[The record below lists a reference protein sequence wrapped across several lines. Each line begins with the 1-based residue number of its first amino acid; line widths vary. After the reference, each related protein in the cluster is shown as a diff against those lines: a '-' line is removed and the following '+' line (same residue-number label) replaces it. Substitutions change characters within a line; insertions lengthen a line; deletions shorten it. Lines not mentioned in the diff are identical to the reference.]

1 MLASEGRRSVLE
13 HVALS
18 DGCTYRDLEREFLG
32 VTAMTLLKTVEELL
46 NSGWIV
52 GVRRDNAV
60 EYEIADKERLWAD
73 FQRTCLDI
81 FGAVCEPDAPQ
92 DVLVSRQAALLV
104 LDDAL
109 TLIHAFRGV
118 PTTAGRKRLVRLLSD
133 DARRCAHAL
142 QDADILTYDYAVAD
156 PPLTHLG
163 GFIHSLIH
171 NPQEEQ

>member
-13 HVALS
+13 HVALT

-46 NSGWIV
+46 DKGWMV
-52 GVRRDNAV
+52 GVRRGSTF
-60 EYEIADKERLWAD
+60 EYEIADRAHLWAD
-73 FQRTCLDI
+73 FQETCLGT

-92 DVLVSRQAALLV
+92 GVLVSRQAAALV

-118 PTTAGRKRLVRLLSD
+118 PTTAGRRRLVRLLSD

-163 GFIHSLIH
+163 GFIRILSQ
-171 NPQEEQ
+171 NPKEEK